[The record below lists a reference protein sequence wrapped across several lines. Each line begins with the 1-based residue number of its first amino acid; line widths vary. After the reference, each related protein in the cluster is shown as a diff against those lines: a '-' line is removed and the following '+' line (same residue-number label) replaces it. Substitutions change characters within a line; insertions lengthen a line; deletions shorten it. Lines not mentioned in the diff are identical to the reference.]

1 MPAPTGHRV
10 AVDMESEEHG
20 ELMNEVTA
28 ATALAILVAARDLLS
43 DESKWTRGALAR
55 NGEGDEVDCRSPDA
69 TCWSAFG
76 AVSLSA
82 APDPEDGVLDWE
94 ADATV
99 LALDC
104 LERNAARLLNADY
117 GSRQRGFVVEFNDS
131 PATTFEDVVSLFEG
145 AIGDWNRG

>member
-10 AVDMESEEHG
+10 VVSMESEEHE

-28 ATALAILVAARDLLS
+28 ATALAILVVAGNLLS

-69 TCWSAFG
+69 SCWSAFG
-76 AVSLSA
+76 TVILGA

-99 LALDC
+99 MALDC
-104 LERNAARLLNADY
+104 LERNAARLLKTDY
-117 GSRQRGFVVEFNDS
+117 GSRQRGFVVEFNDR
-131 PATTFEDVVSLFEG
+131 PATTFEDVLVFARGL
-145 AIGDWNRG
+145 DW